1 MNERQ
6 VMKLLESVRAG
17 RLRLDQALERL
28 RTLPYEDLGF
38 ARLDT
43 HRDLRRGFPE
53 IVYGEGKSEE
63 QIVKIARRLH
73 RQGSLVLISR
83 LGPVILKRLRRR
95 LRGLKDLAP
104 ARLALLGSAPR
115 PLPGTDV
122 LVIAAGTADLPVA
135 EEAAVVASLMGCV
148 VDRLTDVG
156 VAGVHRLLGELPRLR
171 RARVVVVVAGMEGAL
186 PSLVAGLVDRPV
198 IGVPTSIGYG
208 TGLKG
213 VAALM
218 SMLNSCATGLLV
230 VNIDNG
236 LGAGYSAGVIARDAK
251 VKNRKKR
258 PTRNP

>member
-6 VMKLLESVRAG
+6 VRKLLEGVRAG
-17 RLRLDQALERL
+17 RLRLDQALDRL

-53 IVYGEGKSEE
+53 IVYGEGKSED

-73 RQGSLVLISR
+73 RHGSPVLISR
-83 LGPVILKRLRRR
+83 LGPIMLKRLRRR

-104 ARLALLGSAPR
+104 ARLALMGSIPR
-115 PLPGTDV
+115 PARGADV

-135 EEAAVVASLMGCV
+135 EEAAVMASLLGCA

-156 VAGVHRLLGELPRLR
+156 VAGVHRLFGELPRLR
-171 RARVVVVVAGMEGAL
+171 RARAVVVVAGMEGAL
-186 PSLVAGLVDRPV
+186 PSLVAGLLDRPV

-236 LGAGYSAGVIARDAK
+236 LGAGYSAGIIAK
-251 VKNRKKR
+251 GSQEKKQKKQ
-258 PTRNP
+258 TKRNS